1 MYRHY
6 YRGGPCFGFG
16 GLFLL
21 GGAFFLGTV
30 LLVAITITTMA
41 HFGLETIIIIM
52 LVNVLSVFV
61 DWNIEPNVKENTTIE
76 NMARILEEILPM
88 IQKAIVIT
96 KNDYFGN

>member
-1 MYRHY
+1 
-6 YRGGPCFGFG
+6 
-16 GLFLL
+16 
-21 GGAFFLGTV
+21 
-30 LLVAITITTMA
+30 
-41 HFGLETIIIIM
+41 M